1 MNGNVYAVIDIETS
15 GLSPRLG
22 DGICE
27 IGAVV
32 LNERFEV
39 ERCLSLLLHPGCRMS
54 WSAINVHRIS
64 DHAVRDCPSFREIL
78 PGFLSFLQ
86 GVTHLVAH
94 NLSFET
100 RFLNHTLCEHGVGVS
115 DLFST
120 VCTMRHARSLKLAD
134 NARLATL
141 MQHFGIQTTFGM
153 HAALVDAAATS
164 MLLQKMSDSMQFP
177 VPHGRVLPTIGTG
190 KSCSLPDPCISRT
203 SGSDLGRLLQQMGL
217 TAARK
222 DRVVP
227 LNCVKPD

>member
-164 MLLQKMSDSMQFP
+164 MLLQKMSGSMQFP
-177 VPHGRVLPTIGTG
+177 GPRSVSVPSIG
-190 KSCSLPDPCISRT
+190 SRQLCCLPDPCVSRT
-203 SGSDLGRLLQQMGL
+203 SESDLRRLLQQMGL
-217 TAARK
+217 TAARA
-222 DRVVP
+222 DHVVP
-227 LNCVKPD
+227 LNSLQ